1 MASGKKPNN
10 KKKIAI
16 IGAGIVGVSTAIWL
30 QRDGHDVVLI
40 DKEGPAAGASYG
52 NGGVLASSAVIPV
65 NAPGLV
71 KSAPGMLMR
80 RDSPLFMRWSYLPK
94 LLPWLLPYISRANVS
109 DARKAAHA
117 LTQILHDSI
126 DQHQALAKGTGAE
139 KWLKPS
145 DYLFVYDDRSG
156 FKKERFG
163 WDLRKEMGFRWE
175 EFDAEALHAY
185 DPIFAGK
192 KKFAIRLK
200 DHGHITDPE
209 KYVCALADH
218 VVKEGGKI
226 IIASAEDIEMDG
238 ENVTGVQTSDGLID
252 CDAVVLAAGVWSGL
266 LAKKFGATTPIE
278 SERGYHI
285 ELINPSVMPKSPLM
299 LVSGKFVVT
308 PMEGRIRCA
317 GIVEFGGLDAPPS
330 RAPFEL
336 LKKQIHQAIPS
347 LKYDEIIEWMG
358 HRPAS
363 IDSIP
368 YIGPFNK
375 ENTLFAAFG
384 HQHIGLTGGPKTGRM
399 IADMIGLRK
408 SNIDLAP
415 YEVSRSVR

>member
-1 MASGKKPNN
+1 MSGVKSSN

-80 RDSPLFMRWSYLPK
+80 ADSPLFMRWSYLIK
-94 LLPWLLPYISRANVS
+94 LLPWLLPYVSRANVS

-117 LTQILHDSI
+117 LTQILYDSI

-145 DYLFVYDDRSG
+145 DYMFVYDDRAG
-156 FKKERFG
+156 FEKERFN
-163 WDLRKEMGFRWE
+163 WDLRKELGYSWD

-185 DPIFAGK
+185 DPVFAGK

-200 DHGHITDPE
+200 NHGHITDPE
-209 KYVCALADH
+209 KYNCALADH
-218 VVKEGGKI
+218 IVKEGGEI
-226 IIASAEDIEMDG
+226 IIASADDVEMHGD
-238 ENVTGVQTSDGLID
+238 NVIGVQTSDGLIK
-252 CDAVVLAAGVWSGL
+252 CDTIVLAAGAWSGP
-266 LAKKFGATTPIE
+266 LAKKFGTATSLET
-278 SERGYHI
+278 ERGYHI
-285 ELINPSVMPKSPLM
+285 ELINPSVMPRAPLM

-330 RAPFEL
+330 RAPFAL
-336 LKKQIHQAIPS
+336 LKKQIHQAIPG
-347 LKYDEIIEWMG
+347 LKYDEIKEWMG

-363 IDSIP
+363 VDSVP
-368 YIGPFNK
+368 FIGPFNK

-408 SNIDLAP
+408 SNIDVTP
-415 YEVSRSVR
+415 YRVSRFAS